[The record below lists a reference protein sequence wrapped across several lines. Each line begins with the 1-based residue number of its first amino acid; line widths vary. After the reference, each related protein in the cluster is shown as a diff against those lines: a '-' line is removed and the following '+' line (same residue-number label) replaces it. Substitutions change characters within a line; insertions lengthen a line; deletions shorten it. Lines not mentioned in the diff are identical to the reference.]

1 LDIIEVLLKQQG
13 KKMAASMTGFGRAEI
28 ENSGLK
34 FSVEINTVNNR
45 FLEYQMRLPKSLLQ
59 LENSVKILLG
69 SKFNRGKVMVT
80 INWEQEQ
87 ADGAISL
94 DEERADAYY
103 RIYQLLKERYSLKGD
118 LSMHDFAALPDLVKV
133 EKQDEDIERIW
144 NILKKAVEEAAEA
157 TFAMRM
163 VEGANLV
170 RDMLARV
177 KEIRKTT
184 NEIESLADQNVKLYQ
199 DRLKSRIGEL
209 LQATEVDEER
219 IAVEVALWADKSDI
233 TEECV
238 RLKSHL
244 EQFESSL
251 TETGPVGK
259 RLNFILQEL
268 NRETNTIGD
277 KSAFYEISRR
287 VIMAKEEIE
296 RLREQVQNIE

>member
-1 LDIIEVLLKQQG
+1 
-13 KKMAASMTGFGRAEI
+13 MASSMTGYGRAEI
-28 ENSGLK
+28 EDGGLK
-34 FSVEINTVNNR
+34 FSTEINTVNNR
-45 FLEYQMRLPKSLLQ
+45 FLEYQIRLPKSLIQ
-59 LENSVKILLG
+59 LENNVKILLG
-69 SKFNRGKVMVT
+69 NKFNRGKVMVT
-80 INWEQEQ
+80 VNLEQEQ
-87 ADGAISL
+87 AEGAIML
-94 DEERADAYY
+94 DESRADAYF

-118 LSMHDFAALPDLVKV
+118 LSMHDFASLPDLVKV
-133 EKQDEDIERIW
+133 EKQEEDLERIW
-144 NILKKAVEEAAEA
+144 NILKKAVEKAANA
-157 TFAMRM
+157 TYTMRIT
-163 VEGANLV
+163 EGANLV

-177 KEIRKTT
+177 AEIRKTT
-184 NEIESLADQNVKLYQ
+184 GEIEALSGQNIKLYQ

-209 LQATEVDEER
+209 LQSADVDEQR

-251 TETGPVGK
+251 AESGPVGK

-287 VIMAKEEIE
+287 VITVKEEIE